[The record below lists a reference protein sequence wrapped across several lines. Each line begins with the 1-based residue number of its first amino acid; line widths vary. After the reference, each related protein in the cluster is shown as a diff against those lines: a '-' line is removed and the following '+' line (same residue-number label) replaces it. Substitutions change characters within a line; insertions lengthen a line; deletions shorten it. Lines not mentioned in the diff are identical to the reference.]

1 MSEIRKASC
10 NEHLYMDMQDLTNSY
25 AIQYLFKIKKFPQ
38 AYPQMYTLYIHFYIN
53 DKYDDMDK
61 ITVVFTFVE
70 SHPILPSFPQSEP
83 Y

>member
-1 MSEIRKASC
+1 
-10 NEHLYMDMQDLTNSY
+10 
-25 AIQYLFKIKKFPQ
+25 
-38 AYPQMYTLYIHFYIN
+38 MYTLYIHFYIN

-61 ITVVFTFVE
+61 ITVVFPFVE